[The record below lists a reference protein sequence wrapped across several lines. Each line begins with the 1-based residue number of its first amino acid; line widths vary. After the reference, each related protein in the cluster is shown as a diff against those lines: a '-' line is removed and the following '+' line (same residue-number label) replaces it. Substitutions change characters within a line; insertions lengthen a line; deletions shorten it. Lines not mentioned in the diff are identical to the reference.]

1 LVARIC
7 DLCAFSALDRLTSVG
22 SEIYGQTV
30 SRLMAA
36 FRQGDKQAANELVEI
51 FYPELRR
58 LAHARMQRE
67 PTGHSWQPTLLVNE
81 FYLELVKIKALPA
94 LEEGGGKEKAAFFA
108 LAAHVMKRLL
118 IHHARP
124 LRAKAVKVGVED
136 TPITLSVESVAE
148 LEVALARLGDIR
160 PRLRDVVELKA
171 FEGLSQEEIAER
183 LGCSTA
189 TVTREWHFATVW
201 LQEELKLA

>member
-1 LVARIC
+1 
-7 DLCAFSALDRLTSVG
+7 
-22 SEIYGQTV
+22 
-30 SRLMAA
+30 MAA

-67 PTGHSWQPTLLVNE
+67 PAGHSWQPTLLVNE
-81 FYLELVKIKALPA
+81 FYLELLRVKALPS
-94 LEEGGGKEKAAFFA
+94 LEEGGAKEKAAFFG
-108 LAAHVMKRLL
+108 LAGHIMKRLL

-124 LRAKAVKVGVED
+124 LQAKAVKVELD
-136 TPITLSVESVAE
+136 DSPAHLDVESVTQ
-148 LEVALARLGDIR
+148 LEEALTRLSKIR

-171 FEGLSQEEIAER
+171 FEGLSQDEIAQR

-201 LQEELKLA
+201 LQDELKLA